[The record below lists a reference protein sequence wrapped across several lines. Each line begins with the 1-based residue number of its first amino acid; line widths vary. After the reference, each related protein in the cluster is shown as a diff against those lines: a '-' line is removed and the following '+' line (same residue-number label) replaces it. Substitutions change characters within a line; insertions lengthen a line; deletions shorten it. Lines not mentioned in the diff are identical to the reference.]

1 MPQKTYTVR
10 PQDVAGRTF
19 LITGANTGIGKVTAV
34 EIARAGGQVLLAGR
48 SKERTQEVLD
58 TIAALPGAPTPE
70 FFPLDLGS
78 LEDVRRCAD
87 AILQRPGPIHVLI
100 NNAGLAGLKGLTAD
114 GFEMAFG
121 VNHLGHFLFTLL
133 LLPKLREAQDA
144 RIVTVASRAH
154 TRTKTF
160 DLDAVQ
166 QPTAT
171 TSGFPEY
178 QISKLANVLF
188 SAELARKLD
197 KSGIRTYSL
206 HPGVVAS
213 DVWREVPWPFRS
225 LMKLWMITNEEGA
238 ATSLYCATSPEV
250 AHQTGLYYDK
260 LRPIPTAPLGA
271 DPRLAAELWRRSLA
285 WTGAPDITP

>member
-1 MPQKTYTVR
+1 MPKKTYTVR

-19 LITGANTGIGKVTAV
+19 LITGANTGIGKVTAL

-48 SKERTQEVLD
+48 SLERTQEVLD
-58 TIAALPGAPTPE
+58 AIQALPDAPAPE
-70 FFPLDLGS
+70 FFPLDLAS
-78 LEDVRRCAD
+78 LDDVRRCAQEV
-87 AILQRPGPIHVLI
+87 LQRPGPLHVLI
-100 NNAGLAGLKGLTAD
+100 NNAGLAGLKGTTRE

-121 VNHLGHFLFTLL
+121 VNHLGHFLLTLL
-133 LLPKLREAQDA
+133 LLPKLREAQGA

-166 QPTAT
+166 QPTQT

-178 QISKLANVLF
+178 QVSKLANVLF
-188 SAELARKLD
+188 SAELARKLE
-197 KSGIRTYSL
+197 KSGIHTYSL

-225 LMKLWMITNEEGA
+225 LMKLWMISNEEGA
-238 ATSLYCATSPEV
+238 ATTLYCATSPEA

-271 DPRLAAELWRRSLA
+271 DTRLAAELWRRSLA